1 MIENMDIAL
10 ILDKIRPGAAWRM
23 ADTYENLKNTW
34 EDKKQSLP
42 TEIEIQTAW
51 EKLQKS
57 ASVPKVK
64 DVEPID
70 PSLLAIAE
78 ALAAQET
85 RLAKLEGGVSK

>member
-1 MIENMDIAL
+1 MDIAL
-10 ILDKIRPGAAWRM
+10 VLDKIRPGAAWRM

-42 TEIEIQTAW
+42 TEVEIQMAW

-57 ASVPKVK
+57 ASTPKVE
-64 DVEPID
+64 DVEPVD

-85 RLAKLEGGVSK
+85 RIAKLEGGVSK